1 MVKFILGRL
10 VSAVIVLLIIS
21 AVAFVIIQIPP
32 GDFADIYKQQLINLG
47 GQSVEDAEIA
57 ADKLRERYGLN
68 DPVPVQY
75 VNWISGIVLRGE
87 FGFSVAYKKDVGEL
101 IAQRLPRTIGIALA
115 AHAISTIVGVAL
127 GIYIANRQY
136 SFADNAAATFAFIAT
151 SIPRFSLALIIIYIL
166 AFGLGQEHVSA
177 MFSPEY
183 QLAPWSMDKV
193 IDLIKHIWPVIFIA
207 GFSGV
212 ARNMRGDAWQFA
224 RCPQSTVCDN
234 SPLQRLDR
242 TPSSSI
248 VMRFLMHFIR
258 LLLIKGQF
266 CPICYRGSWK
276 PQLCWVFRRWLRC
289 LLPHSSIKIFISPAV
304 SCCSMVCYLLLVT
317 SSLILLSVFLIH
329 VSRTVRSRDDNL
341 WIIILWSSN

>member
-10 VSAVIVLLIIS
+10 ASAIIVLLIIS

-47 GQSVEDAEIA
+47 GQSVADAEIA

-115 AHAISTIVGVAL
+115 AHAISTVVGVVL

-212 ARNMRGDAWQFA
+212 ARNMR
-224 RCPQSTVCDN
+224 
-234 SPLQRLDR
+234 
-242 TPSSSI
+242 
-248 VMRFLMHFIR
+248 VMRGN
-258 LLLIKGQF
+258 LLDVLNQQYVTTARSKGLTEREVLNRHAVPNALHPIIAYQGTVLPYMLQGELEAAIVLGIPTMAPMFAAALINQD
-266 CPICYRGSWK
+266 IYISGSIM
-276 PQLCWVFRRWLRC
+276 
-289 LLPHSSIKIFISPAV
+289 LLYGV
-304 SCCSMVCYLLLVT
+304 LLVIGNF
-317 SSLILLSVFLIH
+317 LADIALGILDPRIAYS
-329 VSRTVRSRDDNL
+329 
-341 WIIILWSSN
+341 